1 MKDNKKTNKRLVQC
15 VVTSDRMDKT
25 RVAKIER
32 RIKHPVVGKYIKRT
46 TKIFFH
52 DEKNST
58 HIGDNVVVQETK
70 PMSKNKSFV
79 LISAK

>member
-1 MKDNKKTNKRLVQC
+1 MQHTEKTNKKVLNA
-15 VVTSDRMDKT
+15 VVVSDRMDKT

-32 RIKHPVVGKYIKRT
+32 IVKHPVVGKYIKRT

-58 HIGDNVVVQETK
+58 RVGDNVAIAETM
-70 PMSKNKSFV
+70 PISKHKAFV
-79 LISAK
+79 LVSKK

>member
-1 MKDNKKTNKRLVQC
+1 MTDNKKTNKRLVQC
-15 VVTSDRMDKT
+15 VVVSDRMDKT

-58 HIGDNVVVQETK
+58 RVGDNVVVQETK